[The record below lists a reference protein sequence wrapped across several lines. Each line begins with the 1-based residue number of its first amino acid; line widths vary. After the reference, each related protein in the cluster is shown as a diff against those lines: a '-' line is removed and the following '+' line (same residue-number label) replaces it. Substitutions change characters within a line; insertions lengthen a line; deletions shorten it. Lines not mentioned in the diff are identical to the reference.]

1 MATTRIC
8 LVDFVFP
15 ESFKQSISCSRRQ
28 RHSSSFHTITLSQS
42 RSVCFYWKERD
53 IEYLKEKKQPVFFWQ
68 DRFRRCKR
76 VSRWS
81 EKSKGNTSEWERCAD
96 RTVASVSFT
105 IHVLYTFYERSTAGA
120 PRSYIRTGQPSVVC
134 AREKLKQ
141 SFLSWYL
148 LCTQWMTVISFLLMY
163 TLSA

>member
-53 IEYLKEKKQPVFFWQ
+53 IEYLKEKKQPVFFF
-68 DRFRRCKR
+68 DRIVLEDVNELVDDRKR
-76 VSRWS
+76 AKETHLS
-81 EKSKGNTSEWERCAD
+81 GNGARIELWRPCPSQ
-96 RTVASVSFT
+96 S
-105 IHVLYTFYERSTAGA
+105 TFCIRSTNAVPQERRDPISGQDNRRGYA
-120 PRSYIRTGQPSVVC
+120 RART
-134 AREKLKQ
+134 KTK
-141 SFLSWYL
+141 FLIL
-148 LCTQWMTVISFLLMY
+148 IFAMY
-163 TLSA
+163 PESSE